1 MTFPTTLPIAAHPP
15 MPAAHAVT
23 PHPALGDE
31 ANRRDALVRA
41 SAKLFREKGFKATT
55 VRDIAAAVGMRSGS
69 PFYHFANKE
78 EILKAV
84 MEQGLVQGLELTTH
98 ALAQAKTAVDEFRA
112 LVQTHYGILHH
123 PGSDFIA
130 VMIYEWRHLPD
141 KHKRDIVA
149 LKDRYDGLWHH
160 TLTRLIQ
167 QGLLGGPTHGTTAIA
182 GEEKV
187 ARLMVL
193 GAINY
198 SVTWFKEQH
207 PGSQGWTLDQLCERT
222 VAFFLRSP

>member
-1 MTFPTTLPIAAHPP
+1 MPSVQTAPP
-15 MPAAHAVT
+15 HHA
-23 PHPALGDE
+23 LSDE
-31 ANRRDALVRA
+31 ANRRAALVRA
-41 SAKLFREKGFKATT
+41 SAKLFRNKGFKATT
-55 VRDIAAAVGMRSGS
+55 VRDIAAAVGMSSGS

-84 MEQGLVQGLELTTH
+84 MEQGLRQGLELTTH
-98 ALAQAKTAVDEFRA
+98 ALAQAHTAAEEFRI

-130 VMIYEWRHLPD
+130 VMIYEWRQLPD
-141 KHKRDIVA
+141 SHKRDIIA

-160 TLTRLIQ
+160 TLSRLIQ
-167 QGLLGGPTHGTTAIA
+167 QGQLGSQAHGNPAVA
-182 GEEKV
+182 GEEKM

-207 PGSQGWTLDQLCERT
+207 NSNDNNDWTLDKLCENT
-222 VAFFLRSP
+222 VAFFLKLP

>member
-1 MTFPTTLPIAAHPP
+1 
-15 MPAAHAVT
+15 MPAAHSVT
-23 PHPALGDE
+23 PHHALGDE

-41 SAKLFREKGFKATT
+41 SAKLLREKGFKTTT
-55 VRDIAAAVGMRSGS
+55 VRDIASAVSMRSGI
-69 PFYHFANKE
+69 PFYHSANKE

-84 MEQGLVQGLELTTH
+84 MEQGLIQGLELTTH
-98 ALAQAKTAVDEFRA
+98 SLGQAKTPVDEYRA
-112 LVQTHYGILHH
+112 LAQTHYGILHH
-123 PGSDFIA
+123 LGSDFIA

-141 KHKRDIVA
+141 SHKRDIIA

-160 TLTRLIQ
+160 TLSRLIQ
-167 QGLLGGPTHGTTAIA
+167 QGLLGGQANGPAVIA

-187 ARLMVL
+187 ARLLVL

-207 PGSQGWTLDQLCERT
+207 PTT
-222 VAFFLRSP
+222 VTAGHWINCANARWHFF

>member
-1 MTFPTTLPIAAHPP
+1 
-15 MPAAHAVT
+15 
-23 PHPALGDE
+23 
-31 ANRRDALVRA
+31 
-41 SAKLFREKGFKATT
+41 

-98 ALAQAKTAVDEFRA
+98 ALAQAKTAVDEFRI
-112 LVQTHYGILHH
+112 LVRTHYGILHH

-130 VMIYEWRHLPD
+130 VMIFEWRHLPD

-160 TLTRLIQ
+160 TLSRLIQ
-167 QGLLGGPTHGTTAIA
+167 QGLLGGHANGTTAVA

-207 PGSQGWTLDQLCERT
+207 PVSHGWTLDQLCERT

>member
-1 MTFPTTLPIAAHPP
+1 
-15 MPAAHAVT
+15 MPAVQTASPHHA
-23 PHPALGDE
+23 LSEE

-41 SAKLFREKGFKATT
+41 SAQLFRNKGFKATT
-55 VRDIAAAVGMRSGS
+55 VRDIAAAVGMSSGS

-84 MEQGLVQGLELTTH
+84 MEQGLIEGLELTTH
-98 ALAQAKTAVDEFRA
+98 ALERAQTTVDEFRI

-141 KHKRDIVA
+141 SHKRDIIA

-160 TLTRLIQ
+160 TLSRLIE
-167 QGLLGGPTHGTTAIA
+167 QGRLGGMAHGKA
-182 GEEKV
+182 GAAGDEKL

-207 PGSQGWTLDQLCERT
+207 HTADNWTLEQLCEST
-222 VAFFLRSP
+222 VAFFLKSP

>member
-1 MTFPTTLPIAAHPP
+1 
-15 MPAAHAVT
+15 MPANANHSA
-23 PHPALGDE
+23 HPALGDE

-41 SAKLFREKGFKATT
+41 SAKLFRDKGFKSTT
-55 VRDIAAAVGMRSGS
+55 VRDIASAVGMRSGS

-98 ALAQAKTAVDEFRA
+98 ALAQAKNSVDEFRA

-141 KHKRDIVA
+141 IHKRDIIA

-160 TLTRLIQ
+160 TLSRLIQ
-167 QGLLGGPTHGTTAIA
+167 QGLLGGHSQGTAMLA

-198 SVTWFKEQH
+198 SVTWFKSQ
-207 PGSQGWTLDQLCERT
+207 PPDKQGWTLDQLCERT